1 MIVSQFSLDELSEA
15 FGIGMSPV
23 PGLGPGCSWGRVVP
37 GGRTRPDRHDE
48 NEILVFV
55 RGTGQVVVDSRRVDV
70 SPGTVL
76 LLEPFDTHVIEN
88 TGAQDFVFFSLYWR
102 DPARTVRAAAGHR
115 QRFDERPVFVFS
127 TPPTPNGDLHLGHL
141 SGPYLGADVYVR
153 FQRMNGVAAWHL
165 TGSDDYQSYV
175 VECAAREGREPAQ
188 TAAHY
193 SAEIAA
199 TLDLMDIPLDQYTVT
214 STDSTYEKGLQAFF
228 SALVASGAVVPRP
241 APALFD
247 SGTGRYVYE
256 VDVSGGCPGCGASTG
271 GNICEDCGEPNVCV
285 DLVDPRTR
293 SGEPR
298 QADATRYLLAL
309 HEFRD
314 VVADH
319 HRMSRV
325 PARLRELA
333 ERVFARERLDLPVSH
348 LSDWGVRPAEPGA
361 DGQVIWVW
369 PEMAYGFLHGIEQLG
384 RRLGRSWDANDP
396 DPDWKIVHFFGY
408 DNSFYH
414 SLLYPVLYALAYP
427 DWKPD
432 IDYHV
437 NEFYLL
443 AGEKFSTSR
452 RHAIWGK
459 EILSPQTVD
468 AVRFHLA
475 ATRPEGR
482 RTNFDLV
489 AYEATVRDVLV
500 GSWQRWL
507 NDLGTRVA
515 QRYGGHAPDAG
526 TWTPEHTA
534 FLRRL
539 GDRLSALTGHLGQD
553 GFRLNPATA
562 ELTGIVEDVRRFAAA
577 EYLVSDAD
585 LWTSETRTA
594 LALELAAARLLATC
608 ATPIMP
614 RFAGNLLT
622 RLGLPRQAVWPGLVE
637 LVPAGTAVDLV
648 DAEFFQAHPQPV
660 AVAG

>member
-1 MIVSQFSLDELSEA
+1 
-15 FGIGMSPV
+15 
-23 PGLGPGCSWGRVVP
+23 
-37 GGRTRPDRHDE
+37 
-48 NEILVFV
+48 
-55 RGTGQVVVDSRRVDV
+55 
-70 SPGTVL
+70 
-76 LLEPFDTHVIEN
+76 
-88 TGAQDFVFFSLYWR
+88 
-102 DPARTVRAAAGHR
+102 
-115 QRFDERPVFVFS
+115 
-127 TPPTPNGDLHLGHL
+127 
-141 SGPYLGADVYVR
+141 
-153 FQRMNGVAAWHL
+153 
-165 TGSDDYQSYV
+165 
-175 VECAAREGREPAQ
+175 
-188 TAAHY
+188 
-193 SAEIAA
+193 
-199 TLDLMDIPLDQYTVT
+199 
-214 STDSTYEKGLQAFF
+214 
-228 SALVASGAVVPRP
+228 
-241 APALFD
+241 
-247 SGTGRYVYE
+247 
-256 VDVSGGCPGCGASTG
+256 
-271 GNICEDCGEPNVCV
+271 
-285 DLVDPRTR
+285 
-293 SGEPR
+293 
-298 QADATRYLLAL
+298 
-309 HEFRD
+309 
-314 VVADH
+314 
-319 HRMSRV
+319 
-325 PARLRELA
+325 
-333 ERVFARERLDLPVSH
+333 
-348 LSDWGVRPAEPGA
+348 
-361 DGQVIWVW
+361 
-369 PEMAYGFLHGIEQLG
+369 
-384 RRLGRSWDANDP
+384 
-396 DPDWKIVHFFGY
+396 
-408 DNSFYH
+408 
-414 SLLYPVLYALAYP
+414 
-427 DWKPD
+427 
-432 IDYHV
+432 
-437 NEFYLL
+437 L

-648 DAEFFQAHPQPV
+648 DAGFFQAHPQPV